1 MKRKLTTAYRLLVA
15 LLMISLL
22 PLSVVSEEGQAQLT
36 LPQGE
41 TSPYTQQVE
50 GQWVLCLPITL
61 TAEGL
66 NESLFLQSG
75 QLELSYD
82 ADRLQYLG
90 TSEQLLSG
98 YACTYADPTTGLE
111 VQQSWVVNG
120 TEAGK
125 VRMAFASPYGCK
137 VADGILL
144 QLCFAFTDTAQP
156 GDSLSFA
163 IANPLFTFVDGE
175 QHAVSMDTVPSAA
188 LLTLSSQADRSVLQ
202 AEYDRHY
209 NAIYN
214 EAGELAVSI
223 GDTRDLTEGTPY
235 LSSADLKADATALSA
250 AHKILTNASATQ
262 QEIDAGVKALQE
274 SFIFPT
280 AHTLSYEEL
289 EGKIAIA
296 QEKIDSSEFAS
307 YSVQLQK
314 KWKEALSNAQSLLTE
329 EARAT
334 NTQRKLDN
342 AAKAITELVK
352 TGDAEWVLL
361 LPFLML
367 LCAAGLVITLKKR
380 RSLEG

>member
-1 MKRKLTTAYRLLVA
+1 MKRILKASCRLLSA
-15 LLMISLL
+15 LLLITLL
-22 PLSVVSEEGQAQLT
+22 PLSVLAEEEKAQLS

-41 TSPYTQQVE
+41 TSPYTLQIQ
-50 GQWVLCLPITL
+50 GQWVLCLPLTL

-66 NESLFLQSG
+66 NDSLFLQSG
-75 QLELSYD
+75 QVEILYD
-82 ADRLQYLG
+82 SSKLQYLG
-90 TSEQLLSG
+90 TSEQLLS
-98 YACTYADPTTGLE
+98 AHSCTYADPATGLE

-137 VADGILL
+137 VADGVLVE
-144 QLCFAFTDTAQP
+144 LCFAFTDTAQP
-156 GDSLSFA
+156 GDSLTFGM
-163 IANPLFTFVDGE
+163 ANALFTFADGE
-175 QHAVSMDTVPSAA
+175 QHTVAMDTVPGATV
-188 LLTLSSQADRSVLQ
+188 LTLSSQADRSVLQ
-202 AEYDRHY
+202 SEYDRHY
-209 NAIYN
+209 SAIYN
-214 EAGELAVSI
+214 EEGELAVSM

-235 LSSADLKADATALSA
+235 LSSADLKADAAALSTA
-250 AHKILTNASATQ
+250 YKILSNASATQ
-262 QEIDAGVKALQE
+262 QEVDEGVKALQA
-274 SFIFPT
+274 SFIFPV

-352 TGDAEWVLL
+352 TGDAEWILL
-361 LPFLML
+361 LPVVML
-367 LCAAGLVITLKKR
+367 LCTAGLVITLKKR
-380 RSLEG
+380 RGLEG

>member
-1 MKRKLTTAYRLLVA
+1 MRKILKPSCRLLSA
-15 LLMISLL
+15 LLVILLL
-22 PLSVVSEEGQAQLT
+22 PLSMLAESGQAQLT

-41 TSPYTQQVE
+41 TALYTQKMQE
-50 GQWVLCLPITL
+50 QWLLCLPITL

-75 QLELSYD
+75 QLELGYD
-82 ADRLQYLG
+82 ADKLQYLG

-98 YACTYADPTTGLE
+98 YACTYSDPTTGLE

-144 QLCFAFTDTAQP
+144 QLCFAFTDAAQP

-163 IANPLFTFVDGE
+163 IASPLFTFVDGE
-175 QHAVSMDTVPSAA
+175 QHTVAIDTVPGAA

-202 AEYDRHY
+202 SEYDRHY

-214 EAGELAVSI
+214 EAGELAVSV

-250 AHKILTNASATQ
+250 AHKMLSNASATQ
-262 QEIDAGVKALQE
+262 QEIDAGVKALQN

-334 NTQRKLDN
+334 NTQRKLDT

-352 TGDAEWVLL
+352 TGDAEWILL

-367 LCAAGLVITLKKR
+367 LCAAGLVVVLKKR
-380 RSLEG
+380 QSLEG